1 MVVEDLSGLGQV
13 AEEGVES
20 VETLGAHDV
29 GGSKD
34 NDSSENIK
42 VLSFLIEGPFGVKDS
57 HDRIERAHSNDCV
70 SRHEE
75 S

>member
-1 MVVEDLSGLGQV
+1 MVDVDLSGLGQV

-20 VETLGAHDV
+20 IETLGAHDV

-42 VLSFLIEGPFGVKDS
+42 VLSFLIGS
-57 HDRIERAHSNDCV
+57 LWSQRQ
-70 SRHEE
+70 SR
-75 S
+75 SY

>member
-1 MVVEDLSGLGQV
+1 MVDDDLSGLGQV

-42 VLSFLIEGPFGVKDS
+42 VLSFLMGSLWSQDS
-57 HDRIERAHSNDCV
+57 HDRIERAHSTDRV

>member
-1 MVVEDLSGLGQV
+1 MVDDDLSGLGQV

-29 GGSKD
+29 GGSKE

-42 VLSFLIEGPFGVKDS
+42 SELPDMVPLE
-57 HDRIERAHSNDCV
+57 
-70 SRHEE
+70 SR
-75 S
+75 